1 MPTLTVDVT
10 PLIKLEHALDRIIE
24 GNLPN
29 TQKALHDA
37 SARILDEWHSSAA
50 NTPGLFRKD
59 EYLSGLSTHKSIT
72 EIEPLAIDI
81 MHTNPELAGKVHR
94 GVAAHDMKPYLVGTL
109 AGQPRPSNPSLMGSA
124 RESKNAEGVVVG
136 RYNIIPYR
144 TKAVT
149 ARPHAAKLAP
159 TLTIISKGK
168 AQKSQW
174 GGRLTDAQMKRVAS
188 SKSAKRAYGA
198 LLNARAARG
207 MKAPSFEEFIQRFR
221 GMVRVMKQYG
231 KGKSST
237 YMTFR
242 AVSVRNDGKGSPA
255 GSWHHPGWSG
265 KDFPRD
271 VMAAIGAEI
280 KERILAGFAMDLAT

>member
-1 MPTLTVDVT
+1 MPTLVVDVT
-10 PLIKLEHALDRIIE
+10 PLLKMEHALDRIIE
-24 GNLPN
+24 GKLPH
-29 TQKALHDA
+29 TQKAMHDA

-72 EIEPLAIDI
+72 EVGPLAIDI

-124 RESKNAEGVVVG
+124 RESTKDGVVVG

-144 TKAVT
+144 SKGTM

-174 GGRLTDAQMKRVAS
+174 GGRLTDAQMERIAS
-188 SKSAKRAYGA
+188 SKGAKRAYSV

-207 MKAPSFEEFIQRFR
+207 MKAPSFEEFVQRFR

-242 AVSVRNDGKGSPA
+242 AVSVRNDGKGSST
-255 GSWHHPGWSG
+255 GSWHHPGWGG

-271 VMAAIGAEI
+271 IMATIGAEI
-280 KERILAGFAMDLAT
+280 KERILAGFAMDLAL

>member
-10 PLIKLEHALDRIIE
+10 PLIKIEHALDRIIE
-24 GNLPN
+24 GRLPH
-29 TQKALHDA
+29 TQKAMHDA

-59 EYLSGLSTHKSIT
+59 EYLGGLSMDKSIT
-72 EIEPLAIDI
+72 EAGPLAIDI

-94 GVAAHDMKPYLVGTL
+94 GVAAHDMKPYLTGTL
-109 AGQPRPSNPSLMGSA
+109 RGQPLPSNPTLMGSA
-124 RESKNAEGVVVG
+124 RESIENGAVVG

-144 TKAVT
+144 TKAKI

-159 TLTIISKGK
+159 TLTIISKGEK
-168 AQKSQW
+168 QKTQW
-174 GGRLTDAQMKRVAS
+174 GGRLTDAQMQRIAS
-188 SKSAKRAYGA
+188 SKTARRAYGA
-198 LLNARAARG
+198 LLKARAARG
-207 MKAPSFEEFIQRFR
+207 MKVPSFEEFVQRFR
-221 GMVRVMKQYG
+221 GMTRTMKQYG

-255 GSWHHPGWSG
+255 GSWHHPGWGG

-271 VMAAIGAEI
+271 VMATIGAEI